1 MILHVAIIIFI
12 YFHVFFPALCSGGY
26 TITMYGGQIA
36 LYGGYSVCFFG
47 FGPRIDDDEWHA
59 ITLIYDG
66 NGAHTLYVDYAF
78 AATIT
83 QNSVIWCSAPPNSVV
98 LDTDGDDNRL
108 GSVYFMP
115 TFYRGAL
122 RNLAFYD
129 YAITSAQAETVY
141 MSE

>member
-1 MILHVAIIIFI
+1 MS
-12 YFHVFFPALCSGGY
+12 FFPALCSGGY
-26 TITMYGGQIA
+26 TVTMYGGQIA
-36 LYGGYSVCFFG
+36 LYGDSVCFFG

-83 QNSVIWCSAPPNSVV
+83 QNSFIWCSAPPNSVV

-108 GSVYFMP
+108 GSVNFMP